1 MAIPATRYAKAGDL
15 HIAYQVFGHGEIDL
29 VVAPG
34 FLSNIDVCWE
44 EPNFA
49 RWLERL
55 GSTFR
60 VIQFDKRGTGLSDRF
75 ATPPTIED
83 RMDDVRAVMD
93 AVGIEQAA
101 VMGISEGGSLATLFA
116 ATHPQR
122 CIGLVLVGS
131 FAKFSSWIRND
142 EAYEYILHYMNSSWG
157 SGAGVERMA
166 PSMRADDAFARW
178 YARYERSGASPAS
191 AAALMRVNREIDI
204 VDILPSVRVPTLVL
218 HRTGDKFVNVE
229 GGRMLAAGIP
239 DAKLV
244 ELPGYDH
251 MPWIGDNADAFI
263 DLTVEFITGAPTV
276 QAVDRLL
283 ATVLFTDIV
292 GSTRKADELGDESW
306 RALLNAHNDVVRREL
321 GNGRGKEI
329 KTLGDGFLAIFD
341 GPARAVR
348 CAQAIA
354 GAVVELGI
362 EVRAGVHTGEI
373 ERSDSDIHGIAVHI
387 AARVSE
393 LAGANDVLVS
403 RTVKDLVAGSGIV
416 FEDHGTHTLKGVPD
430 DWQLYRATG

>member
-1 MAIPATRYAKAGDL
+1 MAIPATRYAKAGEL

-34 FLSNIDVCWE
+34 FISNIDVCWE

-49 RWLERL
+49 RWLERF
-55 GSTFR
+55 GTTFR
-60 VIQFDKRGTGLSDRF
+60 VVQFDKRGTGLSDRF
-75 ATPPTIED
+75 STPPTIED

-93 AVGIEQAA
+93 AVGIERAA

-166 PSMRADDAFARW
+166 PSMRDDDAFARW
-178 YARYERSGASPAS
+178 YARYERSAASPAS
-191 AAALMRVNREIDI
+191 AAALMQVNREIDI

-218 HRTGDKFVNVE
+218 HRSGDKFVSVE

-239 DAKLV
+239 GAKLV
-244 ELPGYDH
+244 ELAGYDH

-263 DLTVEFITGAPTV
+263 DLTVEFITGAPT
-276 QAVDRLL
+276 ARPVDRLL

-292 GSTRKADELGDESW
+292 GSTRKADELGDDRW
-306 RALLNAHNDVVRREL
+306 RALLDAHNDLVRREL
-321 GNGRGKEI
+321 GNGRGEEI

-354 GAVVELGI
+354 GAVKELGI

-373 ERSDSDIHGIAVHI
+373 ERSDKDIHGIAVHI

-393 LAGANDVLVS
+393 QAGANDVLVS
-403 RTVKDLVAGSGIV
+403 RIVKDLVAGSGIV
-416 FEDHGTHTLKGVPD
+416 FEEHGIHTLKGIPD
-430 DWQLYRATG
+430 EWQLYRATG